1 MSEFDDVPADLPS
14 ELEAR
19 IQKIM
24 VETGL
29 TRDGVITRQVE
40 AFFREVDNPSPNA
53 PTVALENQEAEK
65 ESEAGG

>member
-1 MSEFDDVPADLPS
+1 MSEFDDVPADLPP

-24 VETGL
+24 NETGL
-29 TRDGVITRQVE
+29 TRDEVITRQVK

-53 PTVALENQEAEK
+53 PALALKIRRAEK
-65 ESEAGG
+65 ESGAGG